1 MKPPAIRFAAMAKKV
16 TATLKSQN
24 VRGPNDMRAV
34 LPTQAPVARNSWKV
48 DFLRPACSDV
58 SVRALAMYCY
68 PYKMLSMR
76 YILRRAFWKVKDAL
90 HIIFLVEGYSG
101 KPKNV
106 AASSTVLRSD
116 TTALAGNE
124 SSGHP
129 SATAFMMT

>member
-1 MKPPAIRFAAMAKKV
+1 
-16 TATLKSQN
+16 
-24 VRGPNDMRAV
+24 MRV
-34 LPTQAPVARNSWKV
+34 L
-48 DFLRPACSDV
+48 D
-58 SVRALAMYCY
+58 MYCY
-68 PYKMLSMR
+68 PYKLLSML
-76 YILRRAFWKVKDAL
+76 YILRRAFQKVKEAL
-90 HIIFLVEGYSG
+90 HIIFSVEGYSV

>member
-1 MKPPAIRFAAMAKKV
+1 M
-16 TATLKSQN
+16 
-24 VRGPNDMRAV
+24 
-34 LPTQAPVARNSWKV
+34 
-48 DFLRPACSDV
+48 DFLRPACSEV
-58 SVRALAMYCY
+58 SVRVSAMYCY
-68 PYKMLSMR
+68 PYKMLSML

-90 HIIFLVEGYSG
+90 HIIFLVEGYSV

>member
-1 MKPPAIRFAAMAKKV
+1 MKPPAIRFAAMAKNVSALSKSHKV
-16 TATLKSQN
+16 L
-24 VRGPNDMRAV
+24 GPNDIRAV
-34 LPTQAPVARNSWKV
+34 LPTQAPVARNSWNV
-48 DFLRPACSDV
+48 DFLRPVCSEV
-58 SVRALAMYCY
+58 SVRVSAMYCY
-68 PYKMLSMR
+68 PYKMLSTL
-76 YILRRAFWKVKDAL
+76 YILHRALQEVKEAL
-90 HIIFLVEGYSG
+90 HLIFSVEGYLV